1 MNYCFEKT
9 LIINTFKIKIKKGGG
24 ALGLIGSHLKSKE

>member
-9 LIINTFKIKIKKGGG
+9 LIINTFKNKKRGG